1 MRFSSRGLAAAAVAT
16 GAAGIALRW
25 QVPGQA
31 AAAAGY
37 ALLVLALALAFAA
50 LLRLGRADVC
60 GDALP
65 ALRRRYMRELLGSM
79 GAYVAVLFASAW
91 LLKRVD
97 EPLLRALL
105 AIAPVPP
112 IAFALRAMVRYIRD
126 TDEMQR
132 RIELEAVSIA
142 AAFVSMLYM
151 TGGFLQSAKVID
163 VPSAA
168 AMIWVFPLVC
178 FSYGVAK
185 ALVARRYG

>member
-31 AAAAGY
+31 AAGD

-50 LLRLGRADVC
+50 LLRRGSADAC

-97 EPLLRALL
+97 EPLLRMLL

-112 IAFALRAMVRYIRD
+112 IALALRAMVRYIRD
-126 TDEMQR
+126 TDELQR

-142 AAFVSMLYM
+142 TAFVSMLYM

-178 FSYGVAK
+178 FSYGVAR